1 MKNWTVL
8 VLKAMVLGKLFLSFF
23 KTHPYT
29 DPCLKVRDHNFVG
42 FGSNHAMLRK
52 SKSGSVC
59 WTDQLQVACNI
70 SLMKCA
76 GLTND

>member
-8 VLKAMVLGKLFLSFF
+8 VLKAMVLGNLFLSFF

-42 FGSNHAMLRK
+42 FGSKPCHVAEVQVWLSLLDR
-52 SKSGSVC
+52 SVASG
-59 WTDQLQVACNI
+59 L
-70 SLMKCA
+70 
-76 GLTND
+76 